1 MAQTPGLRG
10 KRLVSEKRELN
21 EMLKDEQF
29 MQEVRWQEAQSECK
43 QTLRLFGYKFLKKF
57 R

>member
-29 MQEVRWQEAQSECK
+29 MQEVRWQEAQCEVIK
-43 QTLRLFGYKFLKKF
+43 
-57 R
+57 